1 MNMSSYMRRCW
12 LTGQVWLTR
21 LCCVVVPG
29 YHRLRARVQSVDAVR
44 LRLVEANAAHS
55 SKLAKVSAQCAELTV
70 QLAEFATQLS
80 HAETARETAY
90 TELVELRVRA
100 EVAETTARDASAEL
114 IAVLKQQV
122 DWHAILHSR
131 RSVYGN
137 ESKVVGMDEPT
148 DPTTAP
154 IMQGNG
160 KLAGRIR
167 RQNNAAARRA
177 FREVVAQM
185 DDLMDADAAAGQD
198 SRPTTSATTPP
209 PTSAAPPAPA
219 TPSPAPTPAAPQE
232 SV

>member
-1 MNMSSYMRRCW
+1 MNMSSYMRRLR
-12 LTGQVWLTR
+12 LTMHRWFMWFR
-21 LCCVVVPG
+21 CAMVPG
-29 YHRLRARVQSVDAVR
+29 YR
-44 LRLVEANAAHS
+44 RLVERSRKIDGMRLLLDEVNAALVTS
-55 SKLAKVSAQCAELTV
+55 QARIDTYRAEC
-70 QLAEFATQLS
+70 AEFATQLS

-114 IAVLKQQV
+114 IAALKQQV

-198 SRPTTSATTPP
+198 ASPTTPATTPP
-209 PTSAAPPAPA
+209 PTSAPA
-219 TPSPAPTPAAPQE
+219 PSPAPSPTTPQE